1 MKPLRIAFISPFYP
15 FKGGIAKFSSL
26 LLDALRAQGYDVLPV
41 SFKAL
46 YPGFLTGGSS
56 EGDNFSKDKRSFEPG
71 LVLYNPFSWFRTA
84 RFIRSLQPD
93 IVLAAYWTGFLAP
106 LYLLIRRMAG
116 VRTVVLLHNYAAHE
130 SFFFEPFMQKLLG
143 VCSDAFITLS
153 GVVSRELETA
163 VPGVPRL
170 QLYHPVY
177 EPAGKSVS
185 ADVARKEL
193 GIGPDVP
200 VLLFFGY
207 VRRYKG
213 LDLLLQA
220 MPAILKKEPS
230 LKLVVAGHFFEN
242 PARYRDLVRQ
252 LDIAGNVELYPGYV
266 PAERTGV
273 YFAAADAVVLPYRSA
288 TQSGVVQL
296 AYGYG
301 LPVIA
306 TPVGSLPDMIRPG
319 RSGWI
324 AGDVSP
330 EKIAEAVSQF
340 LDSSGRLDA
349 LADEIRSI
357 SRECSWEAFSEAAGR
372 FLEDEAGRR

>member
-26 LLDALRAQGYDVLPV
+26 LLEALRTKGYDVLPV

-46 YPGFLTGGSS
+46 YPRFLIGAPL
-56 EGDNFSKDKRSFEPG
+56 EGDQSTGKASITRPG

-93 IVLAAYWTGFLAP
+93 VVLVAYWSGFLAP
-106 LYLLIRRMAG
+106 LYLLLRRMTG

-130 SFFFEPFMQKLLG
+130 SFFFEPLMKMLLAA
-143 VCSDAFITLS
+143 CTDAFITLS
-153 GVVSRELETA
+153 GAVSRELEA
-163 VPGVPRL
+163 DLPEVPRL

-185 ADVARKEL
+185 SAEARKEL

-230 LKLVVAGHFFEN
+230 LKLVVAGHFFEQ
-242 PARYRDLVRQ
+242 PARYRELVRQ
-252 LDIAGNVELYPGYV
+252 LDIAGNVDIYPGYV
-266 PAERTGV
+266 PSERTGAF
-273 YFAAADAVVLPYRSA
+273 FAAADAVVLPYRSA

-319 RSGWI
+319 KSGWI

-330 EKIAEAVSQF
+330 ERIAEAVSQY
-340 LDSSGRLDA
+340 LDSRGRLDA
-349 LADEIRSI
+349 QRAEILSI

-372 FLEDEAGRR
+372 FLEAEAGRR